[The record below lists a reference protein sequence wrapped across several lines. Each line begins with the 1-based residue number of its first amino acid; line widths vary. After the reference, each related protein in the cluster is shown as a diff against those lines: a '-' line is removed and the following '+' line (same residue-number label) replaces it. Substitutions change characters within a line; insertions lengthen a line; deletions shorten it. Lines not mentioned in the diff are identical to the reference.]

1 MNQRAIDRV
10 IARIRAVE
18 EYGSSIPPYSR
29 DAEEF
34 ARAMLDAEP
43 EPVPQYSQREVLV
56 IQTAAQFSVGDS
68 TDGEAVK
75 RYSRG
80 LVYNGCAAFPKM
92 FEDTQG
98 TYVEYAE
105 IERIKRTLAG
115 PGTSEEKI
123 AAIAEMVK

>member
-1 MNQRAIDRV
+1 M
-10 IARIRAVE
+10 
-18 EYGSSIPPYSR
+18 
-29 DAEEF
+29 
-34 ARAMLDAEP
+34 
-43 EPVPQYSQREVLV
+43 
-56 IQTAAQFSVGDS
+56 
-68 TDGEAVK
+68 K

-123 AAIAEMVK
+123 AAIAEAVK